1 MSSAWRA
8 TQLPLPGLSSGRDV
22 ALLLLLVFVTIFVL
36 AVFVLAIL
44 LAPFNLLFTL
54 RSNPGESGPPPPD
67 RLVHQSASHLC
78 HAQQGDDDYE
88 EGGIPK

>member
-8 TQLPLPGLSSGRDV
+8 TQLPLPRLSSGWDV
-22 ALLLLLVFVTIFVL
+22 TLLLLVVFVTILVL
-36 AVFVLAIL
+36 AVFCPCYFAGTLH
-44 LAPFNLLFTL
+44 LLFTL